1 MKKLNTQSELDQR
14 SSFFGVTNLQVF
26 SKASSYL
33 SDGAPHSGWK
43 EGIHPDRNL
52 EGQRFGEKKLD
63 LKRRDGISIYY
74 IMYICTYTTLYTL
87 HVHVHILRQYKY
99 MHILYK

>member
-33 SDGAPHSGWK
+33 SDGAPHSKWK

-74 IMYICTYTTLYTL
+74 IMYMYIYYNIYTTCTCTHTASIQIYAY
-87 HVHVHILRQYKY
+87 I
-99 MHILYK
+99 I